1 MNIRSRITYLSVLG
15 FALGIIVDVII
26 HALFNA
32 GGVDGVTG
40 YFCAKAFVEYIGD
53 PSRAIIIEILVV
65 GFMGLI
71 DMGSSVVYELESWSA
86 LKATVVHYITV
97 MVVYYP
103 IAFYLR
109 WLSPGDTFVNICFFV
124 ALTVAYII
132 IWVVQY
138 LRSKSGVR
146 EINRELDK
154 LKELD
159 AKNLKAV

>member
-1 MNIRSRITYLSVLG
+1 
-15 FALGIIVDVII
+15 
-26 HALFNA
+26 
-32 GGVDGVTG
+32 
-40 YFCAKAFVEYIGD
+40 
-53 PSRAIIIEILVV
+53 
-65 GFMGLI
+65 
-71 DMGSSVVYELESWSA
+71 MGSSVVYELESWSA

-159 AKNLKAV
+159 IEDLKAV